1 MCSVVRQQQ
10 NVCWNMLAETEF
22 NQIYI
27 EKVEFFKPGTEF
39 FKPGTEVQTCSW
51 ILHEIC

>member
-10 NVCWNMLAETEF
+10 NVCCNMLAETEY

-27 EKVEFFKPGTEF
+27 EKVEFLKP
-39 FKPGTEVQTCSW
+39 EVQTCSW